1 VVPVEALQENAAW
14 SAASRFSR
22 GDPHSV
28 DALDGCLQS
37 SLARLRLGG
46 VGHLRRFHP
55 HALHICCPIFGPGRP
70 ALARGLG
77 RKDRDLRSPVNF
89 GHGTAVCAR
98 TLGKSRGHVRPDRD
112 LQRPRFAM
120 YGTGFTLLAG
130 YVRLTGQRYVTAL
143 CNGNYHVIVAV
154 VPQGGV
160 TGRREKVDLAK
171 TRLNRNVCRSPSG
184 GS

>member
-98 TLGKSRGHVRPDRD
+98 TLGKSRG
-112 LQRPRFAM
+112 M
-120 YGTGFTLLAG
+120 YVLTAICKGHGLRCTEPASRCWQVTFGLLVNETLPL
-130 YVRLTGQRYVTAL
+130 YVT
-143 CNGNYHVIVAV
+143 VIIM
-154 VPQGGV
+154 
-160 TGRREKVDLAK
+160 
-171 TRLNRNVCRSPSG
+171 
-184 GS
+184 